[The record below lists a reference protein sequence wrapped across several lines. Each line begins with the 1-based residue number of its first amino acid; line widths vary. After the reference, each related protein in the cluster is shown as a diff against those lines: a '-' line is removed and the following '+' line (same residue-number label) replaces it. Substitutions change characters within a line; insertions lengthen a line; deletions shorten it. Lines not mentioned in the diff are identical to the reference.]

1 MIENYLD
8 KVTLRRMEQVA
19 RCVITAMKRG
29 RSEEAI
35 RVKVEKIVRACAE
48 LMRLSGYHFDQEV

>member
-8 KVTLRRMEQVA
+8 KVTLRRVEQVA
-19 RCVITAMKRG
+19 RCVITTMKRG

-35 RVKVEKIVRACAE
+35 RAKVEKIMKAYAE
-48 LMRLSGYHFDQEV
+48 LTMVIMN